1 MHQVKFYPVGCGD
14 TSQIVLE
21 NGRRILMD
29 FHHIAD
35 TELNNRPEIDLAG
48 ALREELK
55 DAGRDYFDVVAFTHG
70 DEDHVKGSGDFFE
83 LEHAS
88 KYCGQGRIKIRELW
102 VPAAMLVDIASSSAQ
117 LCDRVLLRQEARYRL
132 RQGAGIKIFSR
143 PDMLKTWM
151 ADNGIDYESRKHLF
165 VDAGQLV
172 DGFSLSADGVEF
184 FVHSPFVK
192 HTDQGDD
199 LRNTCSLIFNVR
211 FSVNGMTTD
220 YLAIGD
226 SDHEVLADIV
236 HITTYHL
243 RMDRLA
249 WDLFNIP
256 HHCSYTALGPDKG
269 KCETIPVEDVKT
281 LLLQG
286 RPGSYLVSS
295 SDPIDQDV
303 ESYEQI
309 QPPHIQARNTYE
321 KYLKEVRGR
330 WFLVTMEEPNRAH
343 PKPLVFEIT
352 GGGCSWKKSSLG
364 AYAAVTQAPPP
375 RAG

>member
-1 MHQVKFYPVGCGD
+1 M
-14 TSQIVLE
+14 LE